1 MVARLIVA
9 EPAASYTT
17 RAYRVVD
24 SSVLAAWLF
33 GEPRCDEAE
42 ALMQG
47 WQLAA
52 PVIIDYEIA
61 NIGMSK
67 LRSKLLAAKTVESIL
82 NQYVRTGIEKFSP
95 DPCALFDMAAKY
107 RLTCYDAAYLLLAD
121 QLCAPLVTFDEML
134 GKAAL
139 AHFAKTKTG

>member
-1 MVARLIVA
+1 MVTRLIVA
-9 EPAASYTT
+9 EPPAAYMK

-47 WQLAA
+47 WHLAA
-52 PVIIDYEIA
+52 PLIIDYEIA

-67 LRSKLLAAKTVESIL
+67 LRSKLLETKTVESIL
-82 NQYVRTGIEKFSP
+82 SQYVRTGIEKFSP